1 MSDSWVRQAIAAI
14 TADFT
19 RSADT
24 HLIPV
29 LLPAWPQFRLYI
41 KDESTHV
48 TGSLKHRL
56 ARSLFLYALCNGW
69 VRQDTPIIEAS
80 SGSTAI
86 SEAYYAR
93 LLGLRFIAVMT
104 RSTSPEKIRRIT
116 RYGGECVFVD
126 DPAQDRARARE
137 VAAELGGHFM
147 DQFTYAE
154 RATDWRGNNNI
165 AESIFKQMAN
175 EPDSIPDW
183 IVCGAGTGG
192 TAATLGRYI
201 RFRGYE
207 TQVCVVDPESS
218 VYYAYYHERAAG
230 HRAVPGGSGVEGIGR
245 PAVEPSF
252 LPQII
257 DQMIQVPNAASYAAI
272 HVLEELVGKRYG
284 GSTGTNFYGASLLLA
299 NMARRQQHG
308 SLVIIGCDAGELY
321 RETYYNPQ
329 WLQEQGVDIEPYCQQ
344 LRRFVMEGTGL

>member
-1 MSDSWVRQAIAAI
+1 
-14 TADFT
+14 
-19 RSADT
+19 
-24 HLIPV
+24 
-29 LLPAWPQFRLYI
+29 
-41 KDESTHV
+41 
-48 TGSLKHRL
+48 
-56 ARSLFLYALCNGW
+56 
-69 VRQDTPIIEAS
+69 
-80 SGSTAI
+80 
-86 SEAYYAR
+86 
-93 LLGLRFIAVMT
+93 
-104 RSTSPEKIRRIT
+104 
-116 RYGGECVFVD
+116 
-126 DPAQDRARARE
+126 
-137 VAAELGGHFM
+137 M

-207 TQVCVVDPESS
+207 TQVCVVDPENS

-230 HRAVPGGSGVEGIGR
+230 HHAVPGGSGVEGIGR

-257 DQMIQVPNAASYAAI
+257 DQMIQIPNAASYAAI

-284 GSTGTNFYGASLLLA
+284 GSTGTNFYGACLLLA
-299 NMARRQQHG
+299 DMARRQQHG
-308 SLVIIGCDAGELY
+308 SLVIIGCDAGE
-321 RETYYNPQ
+321 
-329 WLQEQGVDIEPYCQQ
+329 V
-344 LRRFVMEGTGL
+344 VS